1 MVKDSQ
7 PTKRKRKPSI
17 EKKEISALELTFSYA
32 YDCLR
37 ESIALQQFLGFTL
50 SLEYVPVHKSRSEEL
65 SKLLDY
71 FPTEVLRAVVVWS
84 VQQQGEPVIR
94 WTDREAM
101 DAYLKANGVT

>member
-1 MVKDSQ
+1 M
-7 PTKRKRKPSI
+7 
-17 EKKEISALELTFSYA
+17 
-32 YDCLR
+32 
-37 ESIALQQFLGFTL
+37 
-50 SLEYVPVHKSRSEEL
+50 HKSRSEEL